1 MTAPNSSPACVAG
14 QSSSTFLDGLL
25 ATARQCGRRKI
36 AMVFPC
42 DAAALRTGDR
52 LTDEDI
58 ADVSL
63 FGPRDRLLELGA
75 REGIDLERFELI
87 DTGADAASA
96 AQKACKH
103 AAAGTLD
110 MLMKGS
116 LHTDELMRAVIARI
130 DGLRTQR
137 RISHAF
143 VLQVPG
149 RSSPLIIS
157 DCVVN
162 VAPTLGE
169 KVEIL
174 EHAIHLARAL
184 GVVRPKAA
192 VVSFTESVLPGAPS
206 TLDAAAIA
214 KMAQRGQIINAAV
227 DGPLAFDNAVSMASA
242 SAKGIDSSVA
252 GRADILLM
260 PNLEAGNALYKS
272 LVYMAGASCAGVV
285 LGTKKPVV
293 LTSRTDSLES
303 KVYSAALASVLLRDE
318 CTS

>member
-1 MTAPNSSPACVAG
+1 
-14 QSSSTFLDGLL
+14 
-25 ATARQCGRRKI
+25 
-36 AMVFPC
+36 MVFPC

-149 RSSPLIIS
+149 RF
-157 DCVVN
+157 N
-162 VAPTLGE
+162 VP
-169 KVEIL
+169 IL
-174 EHAIHLARAL
+174 R
-184 GVVRPKAA
+184 
-192 VVSFTESVLPGAPS
+192 
-206 TLDAAAIA
+206 
-214 KMAQRGQIINAAV
+214 
-227 DGPLAFDNAVSMASA
+227 
-242 SAKGIDSSVA
+242 
-252 GRADILLM
+252 
-260 PNLEAGNALYKS
+260 
-272 LVYMAGASCAGVV
+272 
-285 LGTKKPVV
+285 
-293 LTSRTDSLES
+293 
-303 KVYSAALASVLLRDE
+303 
-318 CTS
+318 

>member
-1 MTAPNSSPACVAG
+1 MDAPSSSPPCVAAPG
-14 QSSSTFLDGLL
+14 GSTFLDGLL
-25 ATARQCGRRKI
+25 ATARRSGRRKI

-42 DAAALRTGDR
+42 DAAALETGSR
-52 LTDEDI
+52 LIGEDI

-63 FGPRDRLLELGA
+63 FGPRDRLLALGA
-75 REGIDLERFELI
+75 REGIDLRRFELI
-87 DTGADAASA
+87 DTGAGAASA
-96 AQKACKH
+96 AQAACKL
-103 AAAGTLD
+103 AAAGGVD

-116 LHTDELMRAVIARI
+116 LHTDELMRAVVART

-149 RSSPLIIS
+149 RPSPLILS

-162 VAPTLGE
+162 VAPALGE

-174 EHAIHLARAL
+174 EHAIRLARAL
-184 GVVRPKAA
+184 GLERPRAA
-192 VVSFTESVLPGAPS
+192 VISFTESVLQGAPS

-214 KMAQRGQIINAAV
+214 QMAQRGQIVGAAV

-242 SAKGIDSSVA
+242 TAKGIESSVA

-260 PNLEAGNALYKS
+260 PNLEAGNAIYKA

-285 LGTKKPVV
+285 LGTQRPVV

-303 KVYSAALASVLLRDE
+303 KVYSAALASVLLHNG
-318 CTS
+318 SAP